1 MGTLRSKVQIRTGG
15 QEEDERGGALSEK
28 VRSRMETIQQ
38 SSEVDTPV
46 APVQDRPPQREGFLS
61 RSMSNLKSLVT
72 PGGIGPRDVAR
83 EIPSAAGT
91 VAGTVGRGFTN
102 TFIPA
107 TSNFF
112 ETTGNIF
119 GEGLAYAVDPNVR
132 KQYNAGNLD
141 IMPTI
146 SETTVPDVALDT
158 LAAGIETAIYRSV
171 PDISKMKI
179 GSRTGVGILEG
190 IGFGVA
196 EGIANDKTA
205 EEIVDDL
212 PFYAT
217 LGGASNILAPYL
229 LPILKGSIDEIPS
242 GIKRAFK
249 GLKDEVTPGA
259 RKASQKAPGNI
270 ESPASTQRSFEPGD
284 TYREYAK
291 RNNFEPIIKDEDLP
305 IIDFGDGRPPSK
317 VNLPEITPDTP
328 PSVFTP
334 RTPVAARMSA
344 LTKNQRAEVISEA
357 RRLSVFNGDTPGM
370 EWNQALET
378 SLARFEARQG
388 EPTSTLRL
396 VPERSTGKA
405 VEQPKVSATKKL
417 VEESPGAQP
426 DNIVPQQRVREVPGE
441 QLPVGEGTVNVS
453 RLEARLT
460 NQLNSPQTANA
471 AERGGISTYR
481 QMSKREQVNKAI
493 RYVSENQEEAM
504 SVLKGEKTPPEGLLH
519 NSIALAMEEVASDT
533 ADAAL
538 ATRLASLRATRQ
550 GQEISILTEADPENV
565 VTKID
570 DIITA
575 RKTRAAR
582 QRKMKDVSNVDKEVT
597 RTKNE
602 AWKEVSSQRLKVEE
616 LERFLNKITC

>member
-1 MGTLRSKVQIRTGG
+1 METLRSKVQIRTGG
-15 QEEDERGGALSEK
+15 QEENERGGTLSGK

-38 SSEVDTPV
+38 SSEVDTLV

-83 EIPSAAGT
+83 EIPSAT
-91 VAGTVGRGFTN
+91 VTVGRGFADV
-102 TFIPA
+102 FVPA
-107 TSNFF
+107 SINFL

-141 IMPTI
+141 ILPTI
-146 SETTVPDVALDT
+146 SETTGSDVALDT
-158 LAAGIETAIYRSV
+158 IAAGLETSIYRAI
-171 PDISKMKI
+171 PNIAKMKI
-179 GSRTGVGILEG
+179 GPRIGLGILEG
-190 IGFGVA
+190 VGFGVA

-205 EEIVDDL
+205 EEIVGDL
-212 PFYAT
+212 PFYAA
-217 LGGASNILAPYL
+217 LGGASNILAPHL
-229 LPILKGSIDEIPS
+229 LPALRGSIGEVPMNIRRS
-242 GIKRAFK
+242 LK
-249 GLKDEVTPGA
+249 GLKDELTPGA
-259 RKASQKAPGNI
+259 RRAFQRAPGNI
-270 ESPASTQRSFEPGD
+270 ETPASTQRTFEPGD
-284 TYREYAK
+284 TYRQYAK
-291 RNNFEPIIKDEDLP
+291 RNNFEPIIRDGDPLV
-305 IIDFGDGRPPSK
+305 IDFGDGRPPSRL
-317 VNLPEITPDTP
+317 NLPEITPDTP

-334 RTPVAARMSA
+334 RTPVATRMSA
-344 LTKNQRAEVISEA
+344 LTKNQTAEVISEA
-357 RRLSVFNGDTPGM
+357 RRLSAFNGDTPGM

-378 SLARFEARQG
+378 SLARFEAKQG
-388 EPTSTLRL
+388 EPTVTLRL
-396 VPERSTGKA
+396 VPEQSTGKA
-405 VEQPKVSATKKL
+405 VKQPKVSAAKKL

-441 QLPVGEGTVNVS
+441 QLPVGEGAVNVS

-471 AERGGISTYR
+471 AERGGIQTYR
-481 QMSKREQVNKAI
+481 QMSKREQINKAI

-582 QRKMKDVSNVDKEVT
+582 KRKMKDVSNVDKDVT

-602 AWKEVSSQRLKVEE
+602 AWKEVSSQRLKIEE
-616 LERFLNKITC
+616 LESFLNKITC